1 MGINGGTG
9 IVGSGAALGGS
20 GIHINRGGGGS
31 GFDPDAQAFIDAVG
45 ADATISEYIN
55 TMFL

>member
-20 GIHINRGGGGS
+20 GIHINRGGGS
-31 GFDPDAQAFIDAVG
+31 DVWSQLDI
-45 ADATISEYIN
+45 
-55 TMFL
+55 

>member
-20 GIHINRGGGGS
+20 GIHINRGGGVPPTQGIGNWKIGS
-31 GFDPDAQAFIDAVG
+31 TFVIK
-45 ADATISEYIN
+45 
-55 TMFL
+55 

>member
-20 GIHINRGGGGS
+20 GIHINRGGGQYPS
-31 GFDPDAQAFIDAVG
+31 HS
-45 ADATISEYIN
+45 ATHLILMGLMIMCHSHQYH
-55 TMFL
+55 